1 MPVIERLLIADGED
15 FVSRPVGS
23 LHLTFEG
30 LEGDRHAGA
39 TRPSDAR
46 TPWQAVVTA
55 YDALGQLGFKRIAN
69 ATAPQVRQA
78 PGAR

>member
-1 MPVIERLLIADGED
+1 MPRRVDT
-15 FVSRPVGS
+15 VGS
-23 LHLTFEG
+23 TREHRRRG
-30 LEGDRHAGA
+30 RPDRERTVLLRA
-39 TRPSDAR
+39 DAR